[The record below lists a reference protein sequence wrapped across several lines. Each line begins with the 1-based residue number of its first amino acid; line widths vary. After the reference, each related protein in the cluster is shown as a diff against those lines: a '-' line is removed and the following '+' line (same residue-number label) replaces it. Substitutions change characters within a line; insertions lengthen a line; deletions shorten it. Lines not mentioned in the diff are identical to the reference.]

1 MRTKLVK
8 IINGPVF
15 LRPLEFGADIVL
27 HSTTKYLSGHN
38 QLIGGVVITDR
49 EDIFE
54 EMKFIQKTIGSVN
67 VQRSYRDGEETKFV
81 SSFGLSDLPTA
92 IRVLQLAQAHVEG
105 KEAQSD

>member
-1 MRTKLVK
+1 MSKSTETTFRLGNVSAS
-8 IINGPVF
+8 VF
-15 LRPLEFGADIVL
+15 VNEVDG
-27 HSTTKYLSGHN
+27 
-38 QLIGGVVITDR
+38 DR
-49 EDIFE
+49 GKR
-54 EMKFIQKTIGSVN
+54 KFRSVN